1 MKHRN
6 KISTFSYDQAKIV
19 YCLSHSMAIFVTIV
33 NIMRKI
39 FLQNSF
45 FKKNYLITWHIMGNW
60 NLGYGHILIDN
71 ASC

>member
-6 KISTFSYDQAKIV
+6 KISTFSYDQANMV
-19 YCLSHSMAIFVTIV
+19 YCLSHLMAIFVTIV

-45 FKKNYLITWHIMGNW
+45 FKKNYLITLAHHGQLEFRLWSHT
-60 NLGYGHILIDN
+60 Y
-71 ASC
+71 